1 MELRQLRH
9 FIAVAEEGNFTRA
22 AQRCHIVQS
31 ALSTSIRSL
40 EDELGAK
47 LFVRT
52 TRHVSLSAAG
62 QAFLDQVRRALDVLD
77 RASGDVADIHAIRK
91 GRLSIGTVQSLPPFL
106 DLSNLMSRFYER
118 YPQIEIRLVQGGAHD
133 LNDKIAAREIDLAIL
148 PIEERSEK
156 LTSHI
161 VACDDMVLACGH
173 RHSLAARRNVQL
185 AQLADESF
193 VDFVPG
199 HGTRRLV
206 DRGFAEADVRRRVA
220 FEIGDLDTLMSLVEQ
235 GLGVALLPADLVSRR
250 AERLVQVPLKGK
262 TLCWE
267 LVVTHLPAASEDA
280 VPPLDPAPLAF
291 LEMLL
296 QETVAARED

>member
-22 AQRCHIVQS
+22 AERCHIVQS

-91 GRLSIGTVQSLPPFL
+91 GRLSLGTVQSLPPFL
-106 DLSNLMSRFYER
+106 DLSSMMSRFYER
-118 YPQIEIRLVQGGAHD
+118 YPQIEIRLVQGGAYD
-133 LNDKIAAREIDLAIL
+133 LNDKVAAREIDLAIL

-173 RHSLAARRNVQL
+173 RHSLARKRHVQL
-185 AQLADESF
+185 AHLADEPF
-193 VDFVPG
+193 VDFAPG

-220 FEIGDLDTLMSLVEQ
+220 FEIGDLDTLMNLVEQ
-235 GLGVALLPADLVSRR
+235 GLGVALLPADLVARR
-250 AERLVQVPLKGK
+250 PERLVQVPLRGK

-267 LVVTHLPAASEDA
+267 LVVTHLPASSEDA
-280 VPPLDPAPLAF
+280 TPPLDPAPLAF

-296 QETVAARED
+296 RETVAAREA